1 MWFLLFIFCVKS
13 MGQTQ
18 DEMASITLSPVQIEM
33 MNNNS
38 ANLNEIKSQ
47 INDGNVS
54 NTNFDDLAN
63 DNTTQQLQIRYRQR
77 FVAKFLINIFLFH
90 KKSLLYINYII

>member
-1 MWFLLFIFCVKS
+1 

-18 DEMASITLSPVQIEM
+18 DEMASITLDPVQIEM

-38 ANLNEIKSQ
+38 ANLNQIKNQ

-54 NTNFDDLAN
+54 NTNFNDLAN
-63 DNTTQQLQIRYRQR
+63 DNRTQQLQIQYRQR
-77 FVAKFLINIFLFH
+77 FVAKF
-90 KKSLLYINYII
+90 

>member
-1 MWFLLFIFCVKS
+1 MWFLLFVFCVKS

-18 DEMASITLSPVQIEM
+18 DEMASITLDPVQIEM

-38 ANLNEIKSQ
+38 ANLNQIKNQ

-54 NTNFDDLAN
+54 NTNFNDLAN
-63 DNTTQQLQIRYRQR
+63 DNRTQQLQIQYRQR
-77 FVAKFLINIFLFH
+77 FVAKF
-90 KKSLLYINYII
+90 

>member
-1 MWFLLFIFCVKS
+1 MWFLLFVFCVKS

-18 DEMASITLSPVQIEM
+18 DEMASITLGPVQIEM

-38 ANLNEIKSQ
+38 VNLNQIKNQ

-54 NTNFDDLAN
+54 NTNFNDLAN
-63 DNTTQQLQIRYRQR
+63 DNRTQQLQIQYRQR
-77 FVAKFLINIFLFH
+77 FVAKFLVNMFIFFIKNNFFML
-90 KKSLLYINYII
+90 II

>member
-1 MWFLLFIFCVKS
+1 MWFLLFVFCVKS

-18 DEMASITLSPVQIEM
+18 DEMASITLGPVQIEM

-38 ANLNEIKSQ
+38 VNLNQIKNQ

-54 NTNFDDLAN
+54 NTNFNDLAN
-63 DNTTQQLQIRYRQR
+63 DNRTQQLQIQYRQR
-77 FVAKFLINIFLFH
+77 FVAKFLVNMFIFYHIF
-90 KKSLLYINYII
+90 IRNNF